1 MKKLDIK
8 GIFTRP
14 RKLLLH
20 PETEWR
26 ENIEGIELFKNFLV
40 PLSVLSSACAIL
52 LRLLSTS
59 PLYAIGTGIILFMAS
74 IVGSYIAYRVSREY
88 LSNKVAAANRMALRL
103 AVYSSAVFIPFH
115 CLSSGFSEGF
125 ISQLMAI
132 CSLLCLRTLY
142 VGLNQLTAL
151 DVQYRHRH
159 HWLTRDRIPD
169 HHPATIDDYVQNT
182 HYLRLNVKTY
192 AKRH

>member
-20 PETEWR
+20 PETEWQVIGR

-74 IVGSYIAYRVSREY
+74 VVGSYIAYRVSREY

-103 AVYSSAVFIPFH
+103 AV
-115 CLSSGFSEGF
+115 
-125 ISQLMAI
+125 
-132 CSLLCLRTLY
+132 CLRTLY

-151 DVQYRHRH
+151 DVQYRKSAIVIIG
-159 HWLTRDRIPD
+159 LLVIVSPIIIQQLLMIMFRIP
-169 HHPATIDDYVQNT
+169 TI
-182 HYLRLNVKTY
+182 Y
-192 AKRH
+192 A

>member
-20 PETEWR
+20 PETEWQVIGR

-74 IVGSYIAYRVSREY
+74 VVGSYIAYRVSREY
-88 LSNKVAAANRMALRL
+88 LSNKWLQPTGWPFALPCTARPSSSRSTAFPVDSRKDLYPNSWQYVACCAC
-103 AVYSSAVFIPFH
+103 VPFT
-115 CLSSGFSEGF
+115 SG
-125 ISQLMAI
+125 
-132 CSLLCLRTLY
+132 
-142 VGLNQLTAL
+142 
-151 DVQYRHRH
+151 
-159 HWLTRDRIPD
+159 
-169 HHPATIDDYVQNT
+169 
-182 HYLRLNVKTY
+182 
-192 AKRH
+192 

>member
-20 PETEWR
+20 PETEWQVIGR

-74 IVGSYIAYRVSREY
+74 VVGSYIAYRVSRES
-88 LSNKVAAANRMALRL
+88 LSNKVAAANPSPCRVQLGRL
-103 AVYSSAVFIPFH
+103 HPVPLPFQWILGRIYIP
-115 CLSSGFSEGF
+115 
-125 ISQLMAI
+125 
-132 CSLLCLRTLY
+132 
-142 VGLNQLTAL
+142 
-151 DVQYRHRH
+151 
-159 HWLTRDRIPD
+159 
-169 HHPATIDDYVQNT
+169 T
-182 HYLRLNVKTY
+182 HGNM
-192 AKRH
+192 

>member
-20 PETEWR
+20 PETEWQVIGR

-59 PLYAIGTGIILFMAS
+59 PLYAIGTGIILFM
-74 IVGSYIAYRVSREY
+74 GSYIAYRVTREY
-88 LSNKVAAANRMALRL
+88 LSNKVAEANRMALRL

-151 DVQYRHRH
+151 DVQYRKSAIVIIG
-159 HWLTRDRIPD
+159 LLVIVSPIIIQQLLMIMFRIP
-169 HHPATIDDYVQNT
+169 TI
-182 HYLRLNVKTY
+182 Y
-192 AKRH
+192 A

>member
-20 PETEWR
+20 PETEWQVIGR

-74 IVGSYIAYRVSREY
+74 VVGSYIAYRVSREY

-132 CSLLCLRTLY
+132 FLQLFMKATKSLL
-142 VGLNQLTAL
+142 
-151 DVQYRHRH
+151 
-159 HWLTRDRIPD
+159 
-169 HHPATIDDYVQNT
+169 
-182 HYLRLNVKTY
+182 
-192 AKRH
+192 

>member
-20 PETEWR
+20 PETEWQVIGR

-40 PLSVLSSACAIL
+40 PLSVLSSVCAIL

-59 PLYAIGTGIILFMAS
+59 PLYAIGIGIILFMAS
-74 IVGSYIAYRVSREY
+74 VVGSYIAYRVSREY
-88 LSNKVAAANRMALRL
+88 LSNKVAAANRMAL
-103 AVYSSAVFIPFH
+103 AMYSSAVFIPFH

-151 DVQYRHRH
+151 DVQYRKSAIVIIG
-159 HWLTRDRIPD
+159 LLVIVSPIIIQQLLMIMFRIP
-169 HHPATIDDYVQNT
+169 TI
-182 HYLRLNVKTY
+182 Y
-192 AKRH
+192 A

>member
-20 PETEWR
+20 PETEWQVIGR

-40 PLSVLSSACAIL
+40 PLSMLSSVCAIL

-74 IVGSYIAYRVSREY
+74 VVGSYIAYRAE
-88 LSNKVAAANRMALRL
+88 ANRMALRL

-151 DVQYRHRH
+151 DVQYRKSAIVIIG
-159 HWLTRDRIPD
+159 LLVIVSPIIIQQLLMIMFRIP
-169 HHPATIDDYVQNT
+169 TI
-182 HYLRLNVKTY
+182 Y
-192 AKRH
+192 A

>member
-1 MKKLDIK
+1 MKKLDIIS
-8 GIFTRP
+8 IFTRP

-20 PETEWR
+20 PEMEWQVIGR

-40 PLSVLSSACAIL
+40 PLSMLSSVCAIL

-74 IVGSYIAYRVSREY
+74 VVGSYIAYRVTREY
-88 LSNKVAAANRMALRL
+88 LSNKVAEANRMALRL

-132 CSLLCLRTLY
+132 CSLLCLRTLH

-151 DVQYRHRH
+151 DVQYRKSAIVIIG
-159 HWLTRDRIPD
+159 LLVIVSPIIIQQLLMIMFRIP
-169 HHPATIDDYVQNT
+169 TI
-182 HYLRLNVKTY
+182 Y
-192 AKRH
+192 A

>member
-20 PETEWR
+20 PETEWQVIGR

-40 PLSVLSSACAIL
+40 PLSVLSSVCAIL

-59 PLYAIGTGIILFMAS
+59 PLYAIGIGIILFMAS
-74 IVGSYIAYRVSREY
+74 VVGSYIAYRVTREY
-88 LSNKVAAANRMALRL
+88 LINKVAEANRMALHL

-115 CLSSGFSEGF
+115 CLS
-125 ISQLMAI
+125 
-132 CSLLCLRTLY
+132 C
-142 VGLNQLTAL
+142 GLNQLTAL
-151 DVQYRHRH
+151 DVQYRKSAIVIIG
-159 HWLTRDRIPD
+159 LLVIVSPIIIQQLLMIMFRIP
-169 HHPATIDDYVQNT
+169 TI
-182 HYLRLNVKTY
+182 Y
-192 AKRH
+192 A

>member
-20 PETEWR
+20 PETEWQVIGR
-26 ENIEGIELFKNFLV
+26 EDIEGIELFKNFLV
-40 PLSVLSSACAIL
+40 PLSVLSSICAI
-52 LRLLSTS
+52 LSTS
-59 PLYAIGTGIILFMAS
+59 PLYAIGTGIILFIAS
-74 IVGSYIAYRVSREY
+74 VVGSYIAYRVSREY
-88 LSNKVAAANRMALRL
+88 LSNKVTKANWMALRL

-151 DVQYRHRH
+151 DVQYRKSAIVIIG
-159 HWLTRDRIPD
+159 LLVIVSPIIIQQLLMIMFRIP
-169 HHPATIDDYVQNT
+169 TI
-182 HYLRLNVKTY
+182 Y
-192 AKRH
+192 A

>member
-20 PETEWR
+20 PETEWQVIGR

-40 PLSVLSSACAIL
+40 PLSMLSSVCAIL

-103 AVYSSAVFIPFH
+103 ARPSSSRSTAFPVDSRKDLYPNSWQYVACCACVPFT
-115 CLSSGFSEGF
+115 SG
-125 ISQLMAI
+125 
-132 CSLLCLRTLY
+132 
-142 VGLNQLTAL
+142 
-151 DVQYRHRH
+151 
-159 HWLTRDRIPD
+159 
-169 HHPATIDDYVQNT
+169 
-182 HYLRLNVKTY
+182 
-192 AKRH
+192 

>member
-20 PETEWR
+20 PEMEWQVIGR

-40 PLSVLSSACAIL
+40 PLSVLSSVCAIL

-74 IVGSYIAYRVSREY
+74 VVGSYIAYRGD
-88 LSNKVAAANRMALRL
+88 
-103 AVYSSAVFIPFH
+103 P
-115 CLSSGFSEGF
+115 G
-125 ISQLMAI
+125 ISL
-132 CSLLCLRTLY
+132 
-142 VGLNQLTAL
+142 
-151 DVQYRHRH
+151 
-159 HWLTRDRIPD
+159 
-169 HHPATIDDYVQNT
+169 
-182 HYLRLNVKTY
+182 
-192 AKRH
+192 